1 MTKVIKIGMR
11 KRSQAEIEN
20 VLEYS
25 QDLMS
30 QLQGL
35 ESMIKPLGL
44 PKMISTEA
52 GEAIR
57 RLRNIN
63 TMLQIQL

>member
-11 KRSQAEIEN
+11 KRSQAEVED
-20 VLEYS
+20 VFEYS

-35 ESMIKPLGL
+35 ETMLKPLGL
-44 PKMISTEA
+44 PNMISTETA
-52 GEAIR
+52 EAIR
-57 RLRNIN
+57 RLRNVN